1 MRIRSI
7 KPEFWRSDD
16 VNSMSIEDRL
26 LFIGLWSYV
35 DDNGVGIDRHSNI
48 CADLF
53 AHDLS
58 VNPHDTLMRVQEGL
72 NRLHA
77 LGVIIRFSVGSKDYL
92 EIANW
97 SRHQKINRPS
107 PGRYPRS
114 EDAETVNRVVLT
126 DDSVSPH
133 EPSLPGTGE
142 QRSRGTGEQGIFS
155 SEIASDP
162 EPDEPQPKLR
172 ADVENL
178 LDLLDLEIERNDNK
192 TPKRNK
198 ANRDAMR
205 LLLDRDNATEEQVA
219 YVIRWCQQDQF
230 WKANIL
236 SASKLREKF
245 GQLVAKIKAEAERG
259 QKQPANKAQQRFD
272 DHRGVVAELAEMDAE
287 NGRLEIA

>member
-16 VNSMSIEDRL
+16 VNEMTIEDRL

-35 DDNGVGIDRHSNI
+35 DDNGVGIDRHSSI

-58 VNPHDTLMRVQEGL
+58 VSPHDTFKRVQDGL
-72 NRLHA
+72 SRLHS
-77 LGVIIRFSVGSKDYL
+77 LGVIVRYSVENKDYL
-92 EIANW
+92 EIVNW
-97 SRHQKINRPS
+97 SKHQKINRPS
-107 PGRYPRS
+107 PGRYPTS
-114 EDAETVNRVVLT
+114 GGANAKTHDPLI

-133 EPSLPGTGE
+133 ESSLPGTGE
-142 QRSRGTGEQGIFS
+142 QRNRGTGEQRTS
-155 SEIASDP
+155 SSAIASDP
-162 EPDEPQPKLR
+162 EPDETPAELR

-178 LDLLDLEIERNDNK
+178 LDLLDLEIERNENK

-198 ANRDAMR
+198 TNRDAMR
-205 LLLDRDNATEEQVA
+205 LLLDRDNATEEQIA

-259 QKQPANKAQQRFD
+259 QKRPANKAQQRFD
-272 DHRGVVAELAEMDAE
+272 DHRDVVAELAEMDAE

>member
-16 VNSMSIEDRL
+16 VNELRIEDRL

-35 DDNGVGIDRHSNI
+35 DDNGVGIDRHSSI

-58 VNPHDTLMRVQEGL
+58 VSPHDTLMRVQEGL
-72 NRLHA
+72 SRLHA
-77 LGVIIRFSVGSKDYL
+77 LGVIVRYSVGSKDYL

-97 SRHQKINRPS
+97 SKHQKINRPS

-114 EDAETVNRVVLT
+114 EAAEAVNHEPLT
-126 DDSVSPH
+126 ESSLNDH
-133 EPSLPGTGE
+133 EPSRPGAGE
-142 QRSRGTGEQGIFS
+142 QGNRGTGEQGTSS

-162 EPDEPQPKLR
+162 EPDEMRP
-172 ADVENL
+172 DVEEL
-178 LDLLDLEIERNDNK
+178 LDLLDAEIERNDNK
-192 TPKRNK
+192 RPKRNK
-198 ANRDAMR
+198 ANRDAVR
-205 LLLDRDNATEEQVA
+205 LLLDRDEATEEQVA

-245 GQLVAKIKAEAERG
+245 PQLVAKIRAESERA
-259 QKQPANKAQQRFD
+259 QQQPANKAQQRFN
-272 DHRGVVAELAEMDAE
+272 DHRGVVAELAEMDQE